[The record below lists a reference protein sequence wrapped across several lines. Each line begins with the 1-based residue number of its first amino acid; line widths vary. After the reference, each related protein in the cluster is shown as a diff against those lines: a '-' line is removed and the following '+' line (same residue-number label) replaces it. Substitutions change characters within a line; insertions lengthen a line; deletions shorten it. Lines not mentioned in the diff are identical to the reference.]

1 MTAERAYVPAAGHDR
16 WLSLYDPLT
25 RLLGAQA
32 ALRELLSRTE
42 LRPGLRILDIGCGTG
57 TLATMVKLQQPQ
69 VDVVGLDPDPK
80 ALQRAKRKAEHA
92 GAAVDF
98 VLGFADAIPFPDASF
113 DRVMSS
119 FMLHHLTLDGKR
131 AALADVARVL
141 KPGGT
146 LHVVDFV
153 SAGDRPRGVFAR
165 MLHADD
171 HLTDSGAGR
180 TVALLERAGFTGATE
195 VGARRTLFGPVS
207 FYRAA
212 RADAVGR

>member
-131 AALADVARVL
+131 AALAD
-141 KPGGT
+141 KPK
-146 LHVVDFV
+146 
-153 SAGDRPRGVFAR
+153 
-165 MLHADD
+165 
-171 HLTDSGAGR
+171 
-180 TVALLERAGFTGATE
+180 LLRN
-195 VGARRTLFGPVS
+195 ARR
-207 FYRAA
+207 AA
-212 RADAVGR
+212 ACSNRTKR

>member
-80 ALQRAKRKAEHA
+80 ALQRAKRKAEHT

-171 HLTDSGAGR
+171 HLTDSGGGR
-180 TVALLERAGFTGATE
+180 TVALLERAGFTGAAE

-207 FYRAA
+207 FYRAT
-212 RADAVGR
+212 RADASGR